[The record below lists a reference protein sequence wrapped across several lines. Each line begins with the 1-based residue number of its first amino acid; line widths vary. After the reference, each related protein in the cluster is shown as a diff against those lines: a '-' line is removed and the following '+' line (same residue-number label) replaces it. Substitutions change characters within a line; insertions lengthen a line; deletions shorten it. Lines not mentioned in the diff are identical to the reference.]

1 MAPNLGFGLYV
12 HWPFCQSK
20 CPYCDFNSHVETRID
35 QKRWQQAYLAEIAR
49 CGAETSGRILDS
61 VYFGGGTP
69 SLMDPDLVALILD
82 KVRQTW
88 RQSND
93 IEITLEANPS
103 SVEAGRF
110 AGFRSAGI
118 NRVSIGVQALQDADL
133 QRLGRL
139 HTVHDALVAIDVATT
154 LFPRVNF
161 DLIYAR
167 QHQSLKDWR
176 SELQLALSLGTSH
189 MSLYQLTIE
198 EDTVFHARHTRGLL
212 LGLPQ
217 EDLAADMFDLT
228 QELCNAAGIPS
239 YEVSNHAHMGQESR
253 HNLIYWRGGDYAG
266 IGPGAHGRLFNG
278 GHRVAT
284 EGIKTPGAWLQGVE
298 RRANGE
304 LSRTSMLPTDAGAEY
319 MMMGLRVKEG
329 IRPSH
334 YRRLTGLDLPQDK
347 IQGLIRLK
355 LLIEGQ
361 DSLRATQSGMLVLNA
376 ILRDVLA

>member
-1 MAPNLGFGLYV
+1 
-12 HWPFCQSK
+12 
-20 CPYCDFNSHVETRID
+20 
-35 QKRWQQAYLAEIAR
+35 
-49 CGAETSGRILDS
+49 
-61 VYFGGGTP
+61 
-69 SLMDPDLVALILD
+69 
-82 KVRQTW
+82 
-88 RQSND
+88 
-93 IEITLEANPS
+93 
-103 SVEAGRF
+103 
-110 AGFRSAGI
+110 
-118 NRVSIGVQALQDADL
+118 
-133 QRLGRL
+133 
-139 HTVHDALVAIDVATT
+139 
-154 LFPRVNF
+154 
-161 DLIYAR
+161 
-167 QHQSLKDWR
+167 
-176 SELQLALSLGTSH
+176 

-198 EDTVFHARHTRGLL
+198 EDTVFHARHSRGML